1 MTEEL
6 PIACS
11 LTASQLPERLAEIA
25 ALSRDSFLAD
35 GPDGLRFRGDKST
48 RARLDALVAAESE
61 CCSFLSFDVR
71 RDEGELVLSIAAPP
85 DAQGVADS
93 LTDAFAGRP
102 VPG

>member
-1 MTEEL
+1 MTEDL

-11 LTASQLPERLAEIA
+11 LGASQLPERLAEIA

-35 GPDGLRFRGDKST
+35 GPDGLRFRGDEGT
-48 RARLDALVAAESE
+48 RTRLDALVAAESE

-71 RDEGELVLSIAAPP
+71 TDEGDLVLSIAAPP
-85 DAQGVADS
+85 DAQGVADA
-93 LTDAFAGRP
+93 LIDAFAGRP